1 MAVSLTVLSILAV
14 VLLAGAL
21 IYFLVRITS
30 VLGRIGG
37 TPTSYLA
44 KIRMGVRAIEVET
57 GHLPVEVT
65 RLNEQLRQ
73 IAGGL
78 RAVDDKLVA
87 TAGAAAKQGD
97 GRP

>member
-1 MAVSLTVLSILAV
+1 MAVFLTVLSILAV

-30 VLGRIGG
+30 VLGRTGG
-37 TPTSYLA
+37 APTSYLA
-44 KIRMGVRAIEVET
+44 KIRMGLRAIEVET

-78 RAVDDKLVA
+78 QAVDGQLVA

-97 GRP
+97 GKP